1 MMKQEGVFSPLY
13 AALYTSISPIAFN
26 LGMSLVILPSLLY
39 TKEKVSSPLKADLST
54 LLMYDGWRILFKIS
68 QAAYICH
75 YPVIFWYYASTH
87 SNGFMINRWF
97 LMRVSFGAYVLS
109 FVVGILYYLTLDK
122 PIRNLD
128 RLVLFP
134 SKISDSFLI
143 KKTNRQVRKGRKP
156 ALKSKKTLDQ
166 TTRPTGEGPA
176 TTVEEQEDE
185 GETQLLSQAFSDD
198 SEDEHHATVKR
209 AQ

>member
-1 MMKQEGVFSPLY
+1 
-13 AALYTSISPIAFN
+13 
-26 LGMSLVILPSLLY
+26 
-39 TKEKVSSPLKADLST
+39 
-54 LLMYDGWRILFKIS
+54 
-68 QAAYICH
+68 
-75 YPVIFWYYASTH
+75 
-87 SNGFMINRWF
+87 
-97 LMRVSFGAYVLS
+97 MRVSFGAYVLS

-166 TTRPTGEGPA
+166 TTRPTVKIGEGPA

>member
-1 MMKQEGVFSPLY
+1 M
-13 AALYTSISPIAFN
+13 T
-26 LGMSLVILPSLLY
+26 LVILPSLLY
-39 TKEKVSSPLKADLST
+39 TNQKNSSSLKAVLSS

-75 YPVIFWYYASTH
+75 YPVIFWYYATTY
-87 SNGFMINRWF
+87 SNGYMINRWF
-97 LMRVSFGAYVLS
+97 LMRCSFGAYVLS

-143 KKTNRQVRKGRKP
+143 KKTNRQVKKDLKAAR
-156 ALKSKKTLDQ
+156 KSKKTIVKN
-166 TTRPTGEGPA
+166 TRSTSKTGEGPA
-176 TTVEEQEDE
+176 ITIKED
-185 GETQLLSQAFSDD
+185 S
-198 SEDEHHATVKR
+198 
-209 AQ
+209 

>member
-1 MMKQEGVFSPLY
+1 
-13 AALYTSISPIAFN
+13 
-26 LGMSLVILPSLLY
+26 
-39 TKEKVSSPLKADLST
+39 
-54 LLMYDGWRILFKIS
+54 
-68 QAAYICH
+68 
-75 YPVIFWYYASTH
+75 
-87 SNGFMINRWF
+87 
-97 LMRVSFGAYVLS
+97 MRVSFGAYVLS

-143 KKTNRQVRKGRKP
+143 KKTNRQVRKGRKS
-156 ALKSKKTLDQ
+156 ALKSKKTIDQ
-166 TTRPTGEGPA
+166 TTKPTGEGP
-176 TTVEEQEDE
+176 VEEQEDD
-185 GETQLLSQAFSDD
+185 GGDTQLLSQAFSDD

>member
-1 MMKQEGVFSPLY
+1 
-13 AALYTSISPIAFN
+13 
-26 LGMSLVILPSLLY
+26 
-39 TKEKVSSPLKADLST
+39 
-54 LLMYDGWRILFKIS
+54 MYDGWRILFKIS

-143 KKTNRQVRKGRKP
+143 KKTNRQVRKGRKS
-156 ALKSKKTLDQ
+156 ALKSKKTIDQ
-166 TTRPTGEGPA
+166 TTKPTGEGP
-176 TTVEEQEDE
+176 VEEQEDD
-185 GETQLLSQAFSDD
+185 GGDTQLLSQAFSDD

>member
-1 MMKQEGVFSPLY
+1 
-13 AALYTSISPIAFN
+13 
-26 LGMSLVILPSLLY
+26 
-39 TKEKVSSPLKADLST
+39 
-54 LLMYDGWRILFKIS
+54 MYDGWRILFKIS

-97 LMRVSFGAYVLS
+97 LMRCSFGAYVLS

-143 KKTNRQVRKGRKP
+143 KKTNRQVKKGRKP
-156 ALKSKKTLDQ
+156 ALKSKKTIVQ
-166 TTRPTGEGPA
+166 NTRSTDKIGEGPS
-176 TTVEEQEDE
+176 TTVEKDAQQE
-185 GETQLLSQAFSDD
+185 GEGD
-198 SEDEHHATVKR
+198 
-209 AQ
+209 

>member
-1 MMKQEGVFSPLY
+1 
-13 AALYTSISPIAFN
+13 
-26 LGMSLVILPSLLY
+26 
-39 TKEKVSSPLKADLST
+39 
-54 LLMYDGWRILFKIS
+54 
-68 QAAYICH
+68 
-75 YPVIFWYYASTH
+75 
-87 SNGFMINRWF
+87 
-97 LMRVSFGAYVLS
+97 MRVSFGAYVLS

-143 KKTNRQVRKGRKP
+143 KKTNRQVRKGRKKS
-156 ALKSKKTLDQ
+156 ALKSKKTIDQ
-166 TTRPTGEGPA
+166 NSKPTVKIGEGP
-176 TTVEEQEDE
+176 VEDDVKQEDD
-185 GETQLLSQAFSDD
+185 GDTQLLSQAFSDD

>member
-1 MMKQEGVFSPLY
+1 
-13 AALYTSISPIAFN
+13 
-26 LGMSLVILPSLLY
+26 
-39 TKEKVSSPLKADLST
+39 
-54 LLMYDGWRILFKIS
+54 
-68 QAAYICH
+68 
-75 YPVIFWYYASTH
+75 
-87 SNGFMINRWF
+87 
-97 LMRVSFGAYVLS
+97 MRVSFGAYVLS

-143 KKTNRQVRKGRKP
+143 KKTNRQVRKGRKS
-156 ALKSKKTLDQ
+156 ALKSKKTIDQ
-166 TTRPTGEGPA
+166 NTKPTVKIGEGPE
-176 TTVEEQEDE
+176 TTVEDGVKQEDD
-185 GETQLLSQAFSDD
+185 GDTQLLSQAFSDD

>member
-1 MMKQEGVFSPLY
+1 
-13 AALYTSISPIAFN
+13 
-26 LGMSLVILPSLLY
+26 
-39 TKEKVSSPLKADLST
+39 
-54 LLMYDGWRILFKIS
+54 
-68 QAAYICH
+68 
-75 YPVIFWYYASTH
+75 
-87 SNGFMINRWF
+87 
-97 LMRVSFGAYVLS
+97 MRVSFGAYVLS

-143 KKTNRQVRKGRKP
+143 KKTNRQVRKGRKS

>member
-1 MMKQEGVFSPLY
+1 M
-13 AALYTSISPIAFN
+13 T
-26 LGMSLVILPSLLY
+26 LVILPSLLY
-39 TKEKVSSPLKADLST
+39 TNQKNSSSLKADLSS

-75 YPVIFWYYASTH
+75 YPVIFWYYATTY
-87 SNGFMINRWF
+87 SNGYMINRWF
-97 LMRVSFGAYVLS
+97 LMRCSFGAYVLS

-143 KKTNRQVRKGRKP
+143 KKTNRQVKKDIKAAR
-156 ALKSKKTLDQ
+156 KSKKTIVKN
-166 TTRPTGEGPA
+166 TRSTSKTG
-176 TTVEEQEDE
+176 
-185 GETQLLSQAFSDD
+185 
-198 SEDEHHATVKR
+198 
-209 AQ
+209 

>member
-1 MMKQEGVFSPLY
+1 
-13 AALYTSISPIAFN
+13 
-26 LGMSLVILPSLLY
+26 
-39 TKEKVSSPLKADLST
+39 
-54 LLMYDGWRILFKIS
+54 
-68 QAAYICH
+68 
-75 YPVIFWYYASTH
+75 
-87 SNGFMINRWF
+87 
-97 LMRVSFGAYVLS
+97 MRVSFGAYVLS

-143 KKTNRQVRKGRKP
+143 KKTNRQVRKGRKS
-156 ALKSKKTLDQ
+156 ALKSKKTIDQ
-166 TTRPTGEGPA
+166 NTKPTGEGPE
-176 TTVEEQEDE
+176 TTDVKQEDD
-185 GETQLLSQAFSDD
+185 GGDTQLLSQAFSDD

>member
-1 MMKQEGVFSPLY
+1 
-13 AALYTSISPIAFN
+13 
-26 LGMSLVILPSLLY
+26 
-39 TKEKVSSPLKADLST
+39 
-54 LLMYDGWRILFKIS
+54 
-68 QAAYICH
+68 
-75 YPVIFWYYASTH
+75 
-87 SNGFMINRWF
+87 
-97 LMRVSFGAYVLS
+97 MRVSFGAYVLS

-143 KKTNRQVRKGRKP
+143 KKTNRQVRKGRKS
-156 ALKSKKTLDQ
+156 ALKSKNTLDQ
-166 TTRPTGEGPA
+166 TTKPTGEGPE

-185 GETQLLSQAFSDD
+185 GDTQLLSQAFSDD